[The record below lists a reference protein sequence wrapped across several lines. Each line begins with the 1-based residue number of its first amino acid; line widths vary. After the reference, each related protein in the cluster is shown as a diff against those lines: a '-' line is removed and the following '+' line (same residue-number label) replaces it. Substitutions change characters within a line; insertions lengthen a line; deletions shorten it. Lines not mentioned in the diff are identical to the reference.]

1 MKYLVHKDFTES
13 LNKLNSKGFNFNS
26 AYQKA
31 LNPYLLACEHKAFDE
46 AFLGLKVTNNGEKRI
61 NHAIK
66 FDLGRAC
73 RLVIIKNKNMCQ
85 FLYAG
90 IHADVEK
97 WLDKHRGYKT
107 VIGKDDGV
115 LSYLHRTE
123 PGNNEQIP
131 LVHQNIKNNN
141 LCEFLSS
148 DHQNFL
154 FRDLEPAV
162 LGGLYN
168 LKSMD
173 SNNQIWNVLIAID
186 DDKKSAALFDILLLL
201 RQPNANSIKIQKII
215 SDMKD
220 ELIHYEDA
228 LPDEIEILEG
238 SSEVSLVTLNK
249 FDPNITRK
257 TLESINFRNWMLYM
271 HPNQEKFVEKDFN
284 GPALLKG
291 VSGSGKT
298 AIIVNRAIRLARL
311 DPDKKIMVFTLNK
324 ALAKLIDD
332 LVETAAS
339 ELENL
344 SVMSLWPFCTQQ
356 LAIFDPEHP
365 RHYGEETWL
374 PRKHMDS
381 DHIDEIWQEY
391 YHQEQRFYEADVMFP
406 VHQSLLQNSIH
417 PKEYLRE
424 EFDFIRSALSF
435 DDRPKYLEKGFKRE
449 GRSFAL
455 QENYRELILRGLSGW
470 ENKMKAVGTIDYL
483 GLTSKL
489 FQFIDRIE
497 PLYDSILIDEMQDLG
512 TLELKIIRKLV
523 KEGQNDIFLAGDTA
537 QRVLTKQH
545 DFTAANINIRG
556 RSYEIYQN
564 YRNTKE
570 ILDAANNILEENLTG
585 TSNFLIQDINILQPE
600 FAETSDF
607 LPFIYTADSIS
618 DELTY
623 AVQYLQNQII
633 GSEDQQTA
641 CIAIVGYDL
650 SELKYLA
657 EELKIQL
664 LDGAIELDNK
674 KIFLSDLEQTKG
686 FEFDHMVIINCSNG
700 ALPNPNLPD
709 EEAFR
714 DLSRFY
720 VAMTRARKNLVISYH
735 GQISKFLEKSIDDYF
750 LTDSW
755 TNQIELS
762 ENLIISVLN
771 ETLRPERFQHGYQLR
786 RHRYSDNNNYGT
798 LEGKQLLLIRKSI
811 GMSKERQ
818 DKLLKFITG
827 TRLKSQNTRNS
838 QWKNLNDLF
847 TESQIVINAVL
858 AGGFEDV
865 SKEVNYF
872 KNLFEID
879 IIEKKVETKVEEPK
893 EQLKKEANNSSTI
906 ETQNTWN
913 VILNNTGI
921 CMHCGDPAIPGDYV
935 CYACNPG

>member
-13 LNKLNSKGFNFNS
+13 LNKLNSKGFNFNG

-31 LNPYLLACEHKAFDE
+31 LNPYLLACEHKTFDE
-46 AFLGLKVTNNGEKRI
+46 VFKGLKVTNNGEKRI
-61 NHAIK
+61 NHATK

-73 RLVIIKNKNMCQ
+73 RLVIIKNKNMCH

-97 WLDKHRGYKT
+97 WLNKHRGYKT
-107 VIGKDDGV
+107 VISKDNGV
-115 LSYLHRTE
+115 LSDLHRTE

-131 LVHQNIKNNN
+131 LVPQNIKNNN

-148 DHQNFL
+148 NDQNFL

-162 LGGLYN
+162 LGGLYA
-168 LKSMD
+168 LTSMNTND
-173 SNNQIWNVLIAID
+173 EIWNVLLVLTDGEIA
-186 DDKKSAALFDILLLL
+186 AALFDILLLL

-215 SDMKD
+215 SDMKH
-220 ELIHYEDA
+220 EVIHIEEA
-228 LPDEIEILEG
+228 QPDEIEIVEG
-238 SSEVSLVTLNK
+238 SSEVSLITLNQ
-249 FDPNITRK
+249 FDSDITRK
-257 TLESINFRNWMLYM
+257 TLESKNFRNWMLYM

-298 AIIVNRAIRLARL
+298 AIVVNRAIRLARIN
-311 DPDKKIMVFTLNK
+311 PNKKIIVFTLNK
-324 ALAKLIDD
+324 ALAKLIED
-332 LVETAAS
+332 LVDTVAND
-339 ELENL
+339 LVNL
-344 SVMSLWPFCTQQ
+344 SVMSLWPFCTKQ
-356 LAIFDPEHP
+356 LAIFDPEHL

-374 PRKHMDS
+374 PRQHMES

-406 VHQSLLQNSIH
+406 VHQSLLQNNIH

-424 EFDFIRSALSF
+424 EFDFIRSALPLSE
-435 DDRPKYLEKGFKRE
+435 RSKYLEIKRE

-455 QENYRELILRGLSGW
+455 QENYRELVLKGLSGW

-489 FQFIDRIE
+489 FQFIDQIE
-497 PLYDSILIDEMQDLG
+497 PLYDSILVDEMQDLG

-570 ILDAANNILEENLTG
+570 ILNAANNILEENLTG

-607 LPFIYTADSIS
+607 LPFIYKADSIS

-623 AVQYLQNQII
+623 AVQYLQSQII
-633 GSEDQQTA
+633 GSEDDQTA

-664 LDGAIELDNK
+664 LDGAIELQNK

-755 TNQIELS
+755 NNQIELTD
-762 ENLIISVLN
+762 NILISVLN
-771 ETLRPERFQHGYQLR
+771 DTLRPERFQHGYQLG

-798 LEGKQLLLIRKSI
+798 LGGKQLLLTRKSI

-818 DKLLKFITG
+818 NKLLKFITG
-827 TRLKSQNTRNS
+827 TRLKSQNTRDS

-847 TESQIVINAVL
+847 AESQIVINTVL

-879 IIEKKVETKVEEPK
+879 ALKKIETKSEELK
-893 EQLKKEANNSSTI
+893 KQLKKEVSNRSAS